1 MNVVFTVPEISCGH
15 CKDTIESTLNNV
27 AAIKSVSVDIEKK
40 STGMFAGLKIG
51 DIIIKV
57 DGVSIDSV
65 EDINEINRQN
75 FRKAGDEIQLEI
87 WRQGTIK
94 ELNLQLKAYR

>member
-40 STGMFAGLKIG
+40 S
-51 DIIIKV
+51 V
-57 DGVSIDSV
+57 EVVSSSNLDMMNVSELLDEQGYTVV
-65 EDINEINRQN
+65 ESN
-75 FRKAGDEIQLEI
+75 
-87 WRQGTIK
+87 
-94 ELNLQLKAYR
+94 